1 MKIIEI
7 NLQSIFNLCKKYKV
21 KKLYLFGSILT
32 ERFNENSDVDFSIEF
47 DREEIDRNKLDW
59 ADLFFDFLHEM
70 ESLLERKVDIV
81 FDNYISNKIFRKE
94 LDNTKRLLY
103 RG

>member
-32 ERFNENSDVDFSIEF
+32 ERFNENSDIDFSIEF

-81 FDNYISNKIFRKE
+81 FDNHISNIIFRKE
-94 LDNTKRLLY
+94 LDNTKRLIY
-103 RG
+103 G

>member
-1 MKIIEI
+1 MKLIEI
-7 NLQSIFNLCKKYKV
+7 NLQHIFALCKKYKV

-32 ERFNENSDVDFSIEF
+32 DRFNDQSDIDFSVEF
-47 DREEIDRNKLDW
+47 DNEEIAKNKIDW

-70 ESLLERKVDIV
+70 ESLLGRKVDMV

-94 LDNTKRLLY
+94 LDNTKRLIY
-103 RG
+103 G